1 MHDFAQDS
9 FVIFERK
16 LDFKYP
22 GQFSSDFARM
32 AFSIS
37 VVNNKYISS
46 KRAQNLGSV
55 SPNISLHGFLRKNIF
70 INSGRRYGVRKIEF
84 ASKLMFLY
92 NNDTIIYSIITKGM
106 PILDH
111 FGGSFSN
118 TTWNSNISLKSRA
131 KNY

>member
-1 MHDFAQDS
+1 MPKNDGITQNATCSHMKMVS
-9 FVIFERK
+9 ERSY
-16 LDFKYP
+16 LRGGVANFKTLP
-22 GQFSSDFARM
+22 LT
-32 AFSIS
+32 
-37 VVNNKYISS
+37 YISS
-46 KRAQNLGSV
+46 KRAQILGSV
-55 SPNISLHGFLRKNIF
+55 SPNISLHEFLRKNIF

-84 ASKLMFLY
+84 ASKLLFLY